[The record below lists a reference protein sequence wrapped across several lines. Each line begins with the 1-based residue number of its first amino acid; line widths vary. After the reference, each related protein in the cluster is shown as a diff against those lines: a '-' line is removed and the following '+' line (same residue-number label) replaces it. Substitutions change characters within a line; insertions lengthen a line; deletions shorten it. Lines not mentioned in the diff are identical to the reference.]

1 MTNNEISAQQ
11 FWKTGINNMQENLTI
26 NRVPESTN
34 KSLRAWS
41 AADELLVG
49 FLKEKKTSSVTIYN
63 DSFGYLTCHSVPT
76 KTRAIID
83 LKSQKKA
90 IVKNLDDNN
99 LNSPDITFSHLLEN
113 SLEINEL
120 GLMKIPKSLELF
132 ELFLNHFTQHAHK
145 DAQLA
150 CGFMTRNFTKSLL
163 EIASKYFEEISQSLS
178 KKKAR
183 ILILSK
189 PKKVVEKPFLNTIL
203 HESEEIKQY
212 FGVFSANRIDFATQF
227 LIENLEPP
235 VEVET
240 VLDLASGN
248 GILAKEIAKEFPS
261 AQFHLVDDSNLAI
274 ESAKLNVTGNN
285 FHFHHN
291 NNLEDLASNSFDYI
305 ISNPPF
311 HVEYE
316 IDLSLPLRLFRA
328 AEKKLKSEGKFQLVA
343 NSHLNYKPHLEKIFK
358 LVKVV
363 YDNDKFV
370 VYSCYK
376 SYPDKYSR

>member
-1 MTNNEISAQQ
+1 
-11 FWKTGINNMQENLTI
+11 MQEDLII

-49 FLKEKKTSSVTIYN
+49 FLNEKKASSVTIYN
-63 DSFGYLTCHSVPT
+63 DSFGYLTCYAIPA
-76 KTRAIID
+76 KTRTIVD
-83 LKSQKKA
+83 LKSQEKA
-90 IVKNLDDNN
+90 ILQNLSDNN
-99 LNSPDITFSHLLEN
+99 LNSSGITFGQLLED
-113 SLEINEL
+113 SLEPCNL

-132 ELFLNHFTQHAHK
+132 ELCLYHFVQHAQT

-150 CGFMTRNFTKSLL
+150 CGFMTRNFTKSLI
-163 EIASKYFEEISQSLS
+163 EIASKYFEEVSQSLS

-189 PKKVVEKPFLNTIL
+189 PKKVDKKSFLNTIL
-203 HESEEIKQY
+203 HKNEEITQY

-227 LIENLEPP
+227 LMENLEPP
-235 VEVET
+235 IEAEKI
-240 VLDLASGN
+240 LDLASGN
-248 GILAKEIAKEFPS
+248 GILAKEVAKEFPS
-261 AQFHLVDDSNLAI
+261 AQFHLVDDSHLAI

-285 FHFHHN
+285 VHFHHN

-305 ISNPPF
+305 VSNPPF

-328 AEKKLKSEGKFQLVA
+328 TEKKLKPEGKFQLVA